1 MRIAPREDE
10 RVRGLRAALGDNE
23 RLLDRHVLLLQLLEG
38 RDLLVVVPLAIG
50 TKDSLAVI
58 PDRIDQLGPLAVAL
72 AGREQPWLKPRARPR
87 DGEPLA
93 VEPLEVVEPDWE
105 AARLEGNRRRAG
117 IARAVDTV
125 VFDRQRAVDREPRA
139 VVGVEREG
147 VVAVGRHLEE
157 AREHVAETVGPQRGG
172 HGDVEATAR
181 HRPDVFGLEF
191 VEGRQARPRVAVEP
205 ELQVV
210 EVVADGGVI
219 RLPVAGHAKLVLDFG
234 DCFLGGI
241 ATAVQVGELLLVGG
255 PLGVVGEEL
264 PLDLFPVVGH
274 RRDVLE
280 EGEQA
285 VVVLLRDRVDLVVV
299 AAGAVDR
306 QAEERLPGGGD
317 EVIEPVVPRLHAVG
331 RLVVPEPEPVVAGG
345 DQVVG

>member
-1 MRIAPREDE
+1 M
-10 RVRGLRAALGDNE
+10 
-23 RLLDRHVLLLQLLEG
+23 
-38 RDLLVVVPLAIG
+38 
-50 TKDSLAVI
+50 
-58 PDRIDQLGPLAVAL
+58 
-72 AGREQPWLKPRARPR
+72 
-87 DGEPLA
+87 
-93 VEPLEVVEPDWE
+93 EPLEVVEPDRE

-117 IARAVDTV
+117 IARAVDAV
-125 VFDRQRAVDREPRA
+125 VFDRHGAVDREPRA
-139 VVGVEREG
+139 VVGVEHEG
-147 VVAVGRHLEE
+147 VVAIGGHLEE
-157 AREHVAETVGPQRGG
+157 AREHITKTVGPQRRR
-172 HGDVEATAR
+172 HGDVEAIAR

-205 ELQVV
+205 KLQLI

-219 RLPVAGHAKLVLDFG
+219 GLPVAGHAKLVLDLG
-234 DCFLGGI
+234 NRLLGGV
-241 ATAVQVGELLLVGG
+241 AAAVELGEFLLVGG

-280 EGEQA
+280 KGEQA

-306 QAEERLPGGGD
+306 QAEERLAGGGD

-331 RLVVPEPEPVVAGG
+331 RLVVPEPEPVEAGG